1 MFYYAYP
8 MIDNYNRAI
17 TNMRISITQQCN
29 LACYYCHREGEV
41 ENPGQPPIEMSP
53 DEIAKVVELVA
64 DLGIRKIKLTGGE
77 PLARTDIIEIIEKIS
92 PYLNDLS
99 MTTNGILLGKYGE
112 LLKKAGLDRVNISLD
127 TLDPAI
133 YQQLTG
139 KNYLS
144 KVIEGIN
151 TVKNN
156 GINPIKLNMVLMK
169 DVNETELDEM
179 VRFCYNNNLILQ
191 LIELET
197 SRDKLGSDFYRKY
210 HTSITDLETELTS
223 RAVEVKTRS
232 QHHRRKYFLP
242 VDDEQMVEVEVVRPM
257 HNTEFCKF
265 CNRLRLTSDGYL
277 KPCLLSNNN
286 HIDLLTPLRNGA
298 SDDELVNIIK
308 TSIGLKEPYWQ

>member
-1 MFYYAYP
+1 M
-8 MIDNYNRAI
+8 
-17 TNMRISITQQCN
+17 T
-29 LACYYCHREGEV
+29 
-41 ENPGQPPIEMSP
+41 P

-64 DLGIRKIKLTGGE
+64 SIGIRKIKLTGGE

-112 LLKKAGLDRVNISLD
+112 LLKKAGLDRINISLD

-144 KVIEGIN
+144 KVIEGID

-156 GINPIKLNMVLMK
+156 GINPIKLNMVIMR
-169 DVNETELDEM
+169 DINDGELDNM
-179 VRFCYNNNLILQ
+179 IRFCNNNNLILQ

-197 SRDKLGSDFYRKY
+197 SKDKEGTEFYKNY
-210 HTSITDLETELTS
+210 HAELNKIETDLTS
-223 RAVEVKTRS
+223 RAAEIKTRS
-232 QHHRRKYFLP
+232 QHHRKKYFVP
-242 VDDEQMVEVEVVRPM
+242 INDEQMVEVEMVRPM
-257 HNTEFCKF
+257 HNTEFCNF
-265 CNRLRLTSDGYL
+265 CNRLRLTSDGHL
-277 KPCLLSNNN
+277 KPCLLSDNN

-298 SDDELVNIIK
+298 SDHELVKLIK